1 MLKYL
6 IILTYLIQSFIFSA
20 NRISEN
26 YFYGRWELDIEKS
39 LVANLAS
46 KSLKADLKKKL
57 IGHKITFSRS
67 GEYKERF
74 GNVIT
79 KGTWSRYKED
89 LAVVRIESD
98 EKIFQRRA
106 RLKVKL
112 LNPKLTRYQ
121 KTRLEQRLFFL
132 DRASVKSYDYKN
144 GYLILSLN
152 RQDKN
157 IKLFFRKEI

>member
-1 MLKYL
+1 MLRYL
-6 IILTYLIQSFIFSA
+6 FILIYFIKSLTFSA
-20 NRISEN
+20 TKDSEN

-46 KSLKADLKKKL
+46 KSLKADLRKKL
-57 IGHKITFSRS
+57 IDHKITFSRS
-67 GEYKERF
+67 GKYKEIF

-98 EKIFQRRA
+98 EKISQRRA
-106 RLKVKL
+106 RLKGKL
-112 LNPKLTRYQ
+112 SDPKLTRYQ
-121 KTRLEQRLFFL
+121 KTRTEQKLYFL
-132 DRASVKSYDYKN
+132 DRASVKSYEYRN
-144 GYLILSLN
+144 GYVILSLN
-152 RQDKN
+152 TQDKN

>member
-46 KSLKADLKKKL
+46 KSLKTDLKKKF

-152 RQDKN
+152 RQDKD

>member
-1 MLKYL
+1 MFKYL
-6 IILTYLIQSFIFSA
+6 VILTYFIQSFTFSA
-20 NRISEN
+20 NKISEN
-26 YFYGRWELDIEKS
+26 YFYGRWELDVEKS
-39 LVANLAS
+39 LVSNLAS
-46 KSLKADLKKKL
+46 KSLKTDLKKKF
-57 IGHKITFSRS
+57 IDHKITFSRS
-67 GEYKERF
+67 GKYIERF

-79 KGTWSRYKED
+79 KGTWSKYKED

-98 EKIFQRRA
+98 EKISQRRA

-121 KTRLEQRLFFL
+121 KTRLEQKLYFL

-144 GYLILSLN
+144 GYLILSLK

>member
-6 IILTYLIQSFIFSA
+6 IILTYFIQSFTFCA
-20 NRISEN
+20 NNISEN
-26 YFYGRWELDIEKS
+26 YFYGCWELDVEKS

-46 KSLKADLKKKL
+46 KSLKTDLKRKL
-57 IGHKITFSRS
+57 IDHKITFSRS
-67 GEYKERF
+67 GKYKEIF
-74 GNVIT
+74 GNVII

-89 LAVVRIESD
+89 LAVVRIDSD
-98 EKIFQRRA
+98 EKISQRRA

-112 LNPKLTRYQ
+112 LNPKLTRYE
-121 KTRLEQRLFFL
+121 KTRLEQKLYFL

-144 GYLILSLN
+144 GYLILSVK

>member
-46 KSLKADLKKKL
+46 KSLKTDLKKKL

-121 KTRLEQRLFFL
+121 KTRLEQRLFFQ
-132 DRASVKSYDYKN
+132 K
-144 GYLILSLN
+144 
-152 RQDKN
+152 
-157 IKLFFRKEI
+157 

>member
-6 IILTYLIQSFIFSA
+6 IILTYFIQSFTFSA
-20 NRISEN
+20 NKISEN
-26 YFYGRWELDIEKS
+26 YFYGRWELDVEKS
-39 LVANLAS
+39 LVANLTS
-46 KSLKADLKKKL
+46 KSLKTDLKRKL
-57 IGHKITFSRS
+57 IDHKITFSRS
-67 GEYKERF
+67 GEYKEIF
-74 GNVIT
+74 GNLII
-79 KGTWSRYKED
+79 KGAWSRYKED

-98 EKIFQRRA
+98 EKISQRRA

-112 LNPKLTRYQ
+112 LNPKLTRYE
-121 KTRLEQRLFFL
+121 KTRLEQKLYFL

-144 GYLILSLN
+144 GYLILSVK

>member
-6 IILTYLIQSFIFSA
+6 IILTYFIQSFTFCA
-20 NRISEN
+20 NNISEN
-26 YFYGRWELDIEKS
+26 YFYGFWELDVEKS

-46 KSLKADLKKKL
+46 KSLETDLKRKL
-57 IGHKITFSRS
+57 IDHKITFSRS
-67 GEYKERF
+67 GKYKEIF
-74 GNVIT
+74 GNVII

-89 LAVVRIESD
+89 LAVVRIDSD
-98 EKIFQRRA
+98 EKISQRRA

-112 LNPKLTRYQ
+112 LNPKLTRYE
-121 KTRLEQRLFFL
+121 KTRLEQKLYFL

-144 GYLILSLN
+144 GYLILSVK